1 MGWYVGVLNE
11 GEPSIRGHVAH
22 GVHPESVAKRSKEK
36 ATKQYF
42 ERTISGMLTN
52 STYYHVLMGRSLT
65 NTVTLLGAIIGFGCS
80 APRVTSVGSLDPE
93 SAQPLPPTGLKPL
106 SDGAASVKKDSESP
120 SEPASSAVRLQEKDP
135 DVQLPEESPV
145 EPKLTPLQQ
154 AEELLAGGELEEALD
169 AFAEILLNNPRQ
181 IEAYVGLATTHEQLE
196 NPWAAERSW
205 RRVVELQPNN
215 AQAVLRHA
223 DVLHQIGRTK
233 EAERSWIRCLTL
245 APDDAEPLIQLA
257 MLELNRT
264 QPEAA
269 LPYARS
275 SVRLDPQSAK
285 ARTVYAKSLLGV
297 GQPTASIPHWN
308 MAIEAL
314 PEDFS
319 LLAGLLEAYAQCQ
332 DYEGALATALVL
344 SRRSPSSDVYE
355 RIGWCSFKLGDY
367 SASQAA
373 YEQATTLDPN
383 CTQAWNGLGILALNR
398 WLEQNRQSNA
408 DRQEAIAAFRNS
420 LRSDPDQPKLTRMML
435 RFDLDQ

>member
-1 MGWYVGVLNE
+1 
-11 GEPSIRGHVAH
+11 
-22 GVHPESVAKRSKEK
+22 
-36 ATKQYF
+36 
-42 ERTISGMLTN
+42 MLTN
-52 STYYHVLMGRSLT
+52 STYYHALMGRSL
-65 NTVTLLGAIIGFGCS
+65 NIMVTLLGVILGFGCNG
-80 APRVTSVGSLDPE
+80 PRVTSVGSVEPQAIQ
-93 SAQPLPPTGLKPL
+93 SPPTKTTEPL
-106 SDGAASVKKDSESP
+106 LEGAPSITREPIFPSDPV
-120 SEPASSAVRLQEKDP
+120 SSAANTEGEVWAAQDP
-135 DVQLPEESPV
+135 VEPPV
-145 EPKLTPLQQ
+145 EPKITPLQM
-154 AEELLAGGELEEALD
+154 AEELLAGGELEEALE

-181 IEAYVGLATTHEQLE
+181 IEAYVGLANTHERLE

-205 RRVVELQPNN
+205 RRVVELQPDD

-223 DVLHQIGRTK
+223 KVLFQIGRTR

-245 APDDAEPLIQLA
+245 APDDAEPLIQLS
-257 MLELNRT
+257 MLELKRN

-275 SVRLDPQSAK
+275 SVRLDPQSAE
-285 ARTVYAKSLLGV
+285 ARMVYAKSLLGV

-308 MAIEAL
+308 MAIEAR

-344 SRRSPSSDVYE
+344 SRRSPSSEVYE

-367 SASQAA
+367 QASQAA
-373 YEQATTLDPN
+373 YEKATTLDPN
-383 CTQAWNGLGILALNR
+383 CTPAWNGLGILALNR
-398 WLEQNRQSNA
+398 WLEKNRQSST